1 MVFLGL
7 FEGESPWRPPHLLCF
22 DDFSDIMAKLI
33 FNRLLLAVFTLFAVS
48 VLIFVCT
55 EILPGDVA
63 SAVLGQGAT
72 PEALVIFRKE
82 LGLDVPAPI
91 RFWNWF
97 TAAMQGDLGTALTN
111 KRVIVDE
118 LLPRLGNT
126 LFLAG
131 FAALIAIPLAVG
143 LGIISAINEGK
154 WSDKISNLV
163 TLVAISLPE
172 FFIAYLLIIFFVVEF
187 AWFPSLSTVFAGMP
201 LGERIYQTTLPA
213 LTLTL
218 LVAAHILRMTRSSV
232 LSVMSTPY
240 IEMAFLKGAKRR
252 RVITR
257 HALPNAAAPIITVIG
272 LNLAYLV
279 VGVVVIEAVFTYPG
293 LGQYMVD
300 AVSKRDV
307 PVIQACGLVFALVF
321 VTLNTLADVLVILVN
336 PRLRHKR

>member
-1 MVFLGL
+1 
-7 FEGESPWRPPHLLCF
+7 
-22 DDFSDIMAKLI
+22 MAKLI
-33 FNRLLLAVFTLFAVS
+33 INRLLLAVFTLFAVS
-48 VLIFVCT
+48 MLIFVCT

-82 LGLDVPAPI
+82 LGFDVPAPQ
-91 RFWNWF
+91 RYLNWL
-97 TAAMQGDLGTALTN
+97 TSALQGDLGTALTN

-126 LFLAG
+126 MFLAG

-143 LGIISAINEGK
+143 LGVYSAINEGK
-154 WSDKISNLV
+154 LGDKLSNIL

-172 FFIAYLLIIFFVVEF
+172 FFIAYLLIIFFAGVNYLQ
-187 AWFPSLSTVFAGMP
+187 WFPSLSTVSPGMP
-201 LGERIYQTTLPA
+201 FTARVYETTLPA
-213 LTLTL
+213 VTLTL

-240 IEMAFLKGAKRR
+240 IEMAFLKGAKRG

-321 VTLNTLADVLVILVN
+321 VGLNTLADVLVILVN

>member
-1 MVFLGL
+1 M
-7 FEGESPWRPPHLLCF
+7 RPPHHLRF
-22 DDFSDIMAKLI
+22 DDYSDIMAKLI
-33 FNRLLLAVFTLFAVS
+33 LNRLLLAVFTLFAVS

-72 PEALVIFRKE
+72 PEALVIFRQE

-97 TAAMQGDLGTALTN
+97 TAAIQGDLGTALTN

-143 LGIISAINEGK
+143 LGIIAAINEGK
-154 WSDKISNLV
+154 LSDKLSNVV